1 MDNDIELL
9 IPFDTKKSIRV
20 KVLTNWNTVNGS
32 LCNSPGFKI
41 EASFENQIDP
51 PNRVNLE
58 VGAWFEIYNFKLIPA
73 SGLIRTTRSRYQ
85 IKLTPFSAISK
96 IEPISESY
104 FICLASFLKIKNG
117 LSHTKFCVDLCGALV
132 CVGEIEDIED
142 DEAGGAPIRQIQF
155 SLINIGFTHL
165 KCVAYGRLAEEL
177 NDFWSSTIANTVLCV
192 LRLIEWGP
200 SGFKFITNTEVSQI
214 LFDED
219 IPEIQEFKKRIPKSC
234 F

>member
-1 MDNDIELL
+1 MKFLNLYL
-9 IPFDTKKSIRV
+9 IIM
-20 KVLTNWNTVNGS
+20 LIQ
-32 LCNSPGFKI
+32 GFKI

-117 LSHTKFCVDLCGALV
+117 LSHTKFCVGM
-132 CVGEIEDIED
+132 
-142 DEAGGAPIRQIQF
+142 F
-155 SLINIGFTHL
+155 SCMLHVLFS
-165 KCVAYGRLAEEL
+165 GRITK
-177 NDFWSSTIANTVLCV
+177 SKTIL
-192 LRLIEWGP
+192 
-200 SGFKFITNTEVSQI
+200 
-214 LFDED
+214 LF
-219 IPEIQEFKKRIPKSC
+219 
-234 F
+234 